1 MDEEVIDLR
10 DCITILKRKWWVIAI
25 ITTISVSIS
34 FILSFYVMEPVYEA
48 QTTLIVKTEKASKKE
63 VVSNDQ
69 VSVTE
74 KLAVTYGEII
84 KSRAVLDEVIK
95 KLDLNESYE
104 SLLNKVSIST
114 VNDTQI
120 IKIVVE
126 DKNRLKAMLVANQIP
141 KVFTEEAIRIAD
153 ANSVE
158 VIDKATAPTNPVKPN
173 KKSNMMLAGV
183 IGIIVGAS
191 IVLVREL
198 FDNKIK
204 TAEDATRELG
214 LPVLGVVPKE

>member
-183 IGIIVGAS
+183 IGIIAGAS
-191 IVLVREL
+191 IVLVGEL